1 MHFSQRIKDK
11 ILGTSLKR
19 KTKILIIN
27 IAIGLFL
34 LTSTAF
40 IALIGLKYDYDSS
53 FINQE
58 QKLKQLIVIQNIYS
72 DILAEFVAHKASS
85 DKISL
90 LKQAWKDFK
99 AIQEN
104 SNYGT
109 QFKEFYAQLFTDYN
123 QQLYEL
129 SESED
134 QITQIIEYKIPHS
147 TQIDFKEF
155 TNVAFNLNALLHHA
169 IELRIEIINLKK
181 SATNSLFRT
190 SLLFIAILVT
200 IIVLTT
206 LIFSQIIISS
216 IGDLYSSLE
225 DIVLQ
230 KTKELRNINEHLQER
245 IDEEVKA
252 SRQKDR
258 VMYQQARLASIGEM
272 IQNIAHQ
279 WRQPLN
285 SLVLLIQSFK
295 SKFNHGKLTQEFI
308 ENQTQNALRIAHNMS
323 ETIENFRNFFHP
335 NTEKTNFS
343 IQKSIQ
349 DSIDILT
356 PNLESKNI
364 VTHIQS
370 SEEIFAFGYEN
381 AFTQVILNLINNTC
395 DALAS
400 SPSTQGIIEINL
412 TKQDCFI
419 TIFFQDNAGGI
430 KVDEIDKIFE
440 PYFTTKHKS
449 IGTGVGLYMAK
460 QIIEDQMEGKI
471 SVQNLKWIDK
481 INKKEHYGAQ
491 FQIILPQKP
500 QSIKS
505 QSTRTKGEKN
515 GL

>member
-90 LKQAWKDFK
+90 LKQAWQDFK

-134 QITQIIEYKIPHS
+134 QITQIIEYKIPHN

-155 TNVAFNLNALLHHA
+155 TSVAFNLNALLHHA

-190 SLLFIAILVT
+190 SLFFIAILVA

-225 DIVLQ
+225 DIILQ

-252 SRQKDR
+252 SRQKDQI
-258 VMYQQARLASIGEM
+258 MYQQARLASIGEM

-295 SKFNHGKLTQEFI
+295 SKFDHNKLTQEFI
-308 ENQTQNALRIAHNMS
+308 KNQTQNALRIAHNMS

-349 DSIDILT
+349 DSIDILA

-364 VTHIQS
+364 TTHIQS
-370 SEEIFAFGYEN
+370 PEEIFAFGYEN
-381 AFTQVILNLINNTC
+381 AFTQVILNLINNTS
-395 DALAS
+395 DAIS
-400 SPSTQGIIEINL
+400 SSQIKQGIIQINIARQGN
-412 TKQDCFI
+412 TA
-419 TIFFQDNAGGI
+419 TIIFQDNAGGI
-430 KVDEIDKIFE
+430 KVGEIDKIFE

-449 IGTGVGLYMAK
+449 VGTGVGLYMVK
-460 QIIEDQMEGKI
+460 QIIEEQMGGKI
-471 SVQNLKWIDK
+471 IAQNTRWID
-481 INKKEHYGAQ
+481 EVTYQEYYGAQ
-491 FQIILPQKP
+491 FKITLPN
-500 QSIKS
+500 QSHS
-505 QSTRTKGEKN
+505 FYTQGEKN
-515 GL
+515 VL